1 MLKNFMPMR
10 LGFIFDETKCVG
22 KTCVAMD
29 SKIRAGKRSVYNL
42 NIIRDNH
49 SNPLTIRFGNVVYPL
64 KIIRYYG
71 TVDTTDL
78 TPEREVEIEQDLRI
92 CGVK

>member
-1 MLKNFMPMR
+1 
-10 LGFIFDETKCVG
+10 
-22 KTCVAMD
+22 
-29 SKIRAGKRSVYNL
+29 
-42 NIIRDNH
+42 
-49 SNPLTIRFGNVVYPL
+49 L